1 MHNRSQFTCRII
13 IGFCAFL
20 LTVICCSTAL
30 GATIRVPA
38 DSPTIQRAIAIA
50 TDGDTILVAPGTY
63 QETINYQGKAITI
76 VSEAGPPTTIIDG
89 NQAGP
94 VVTFNAAE
102 GRGSVLDGFTIQNGK
117 GLNGGGLY
125 IRLSSP
131 TIRRNIITNNF
142 GEEGGGG
149 VMMIANAS
157 PLIESNTISRNQG
170 SCCGPSG
177 GGGIYIG
184 GGGDSAQILNNVITE
199 NTTRAGNGGG
209 ISINGCGT
217 TTIRGNI
224 ITNNV
229 GFSVGGGIAM
239 INTCYA
245 IIVDN
250 VVAGNVASTSVGGY
264 GNGGG
269 IYATP
274 PNDFSGPRIYNNT
287 IVNNDGV
294 QSSGVYLDGFK
305 TKTEIINN
313 IIVAKTGQF
322 AVVMDNT
329 YTPSPPVFRFNDVFS
344 RKGPAYQGDVPD
356 QTGLNANISA
366 DPLFVNEIAGD
377 FHLAP
382 GTPCLDS
389 GQNGL
394 AAMSDTDVEGNPRVV
409 DGKGIG
415 NAVVDMGAYE
425 KQNPR
430 IVNVSIDGKN
440 IVLLGDHFDAGSV
453 ILVNGAAERT
463 LHEAGSPAT
472 ILIGKKLRK
481 QFSPGQNVELKV
493 RDSDGGLSPG
503 FPYAFP
509 LIGTLGF
516 LAR

>member
-1 MHNRSQFTCRII
+1 MI
-13 IGFCAFL
+13 IGLGAFL
-20 LTVICCSTAL
+20 LTLVCSSEVL

-38 DSPTIQRAIAIA
+38 DSPTIQGAISIA
-50 TDGDTILVAPGTY
+50 ADGDTILVAPGTY
-63 QETINYQGKAITI
+63 QEIINYHGKAITI
-76 VSEAGPPTTIIDG
+76 VSEAGPATTIIDG
-89 NQAGP
+89 NQTGP
-94 VVTFNAAE
+94 VVTFSASE

-117 GLNGGGLY
+117 SLNGGGLY
-125 IRLSSP
+125 IRFSSP

-142 GEEGGGG
+142 GEAGGGG
-149 VMMIANAS
+149 IMMSANAS

-177 GGGIYIG
+177 GGGIYIFV
-184 GGGDSAQILNNVITE
+184 GGDSALILNNMITE
-199 NTTRAGNGGG
+199 NTTSAGNGGG
-209 ISINGCGT
+209 ISINICGT
-217 TTIRGNI
+217 TTIRGNT

-245 IIVDN
+245 RIVDN
-250 VVAGNVASTSVGGY
+250 VIAGNVASTSIGGY

-274 PNDFSGPRIYNNT
+274 PNDFSGPKIYNNT

-305 TKTEIINN
+305 APTEIINN

-322 AVVMDNT
+322 AIVMENT

-344 RKGPAYQGDVPD
+344 RKGPAYQGAIPD
-356 QTGLNANISA
+356 QTGMNGNISA
-366 DPLFVNEIAGD
+366 DPLFVNELGGD

-389 GQNGL
+389 GLNGL
-394 AAMSDTDVEGNPRVV
+394 AAISDTDVEGNPRVV
-409 DGKGIG
+409 DGNGDG

-430 IVNVSIDGKN
+430 IVNVGIDGKN
-440 IVLLGDHFDAGSV
+440 IVLLGDHFDAGSI

-463 LHEAGSPAT
+463 LHDATSPAT
-472 ILIGKKLRK
+472 TLIGKKLRK
-481 QFSPGQNVELKV
+481 QFDPGQNVELKV

-503 FPYAFP
+503 FPYIFP
-509 LIGTLGF
+509 LITVLDF
-516 LAR
+516 TAR

>member
-1 MHNRSQFTCRII
+1 MI
-13 IGFCAFL
+13 IGLCVFL
-20 LTVICCSTAL
+20 LTLVYCSEAL
-30 GATIRVPA
+30 GATIKVPA
-38 DSPTIQRAIAIA
+38 DSPTIQGAIAIA

-63 QETINYQGKAITI
+63 HETINYQGKAITI
-76 VSEAGPPTTIIDG
+76 VSEAGPATTIIDG
-89 NQAGP
+89 NQAGT
-94 VVTFNAAE
+94 VVIFNASE

-149 VMMIANAS
+149 IMMIANAS

-184 GGGDSAQILNNVITE
+184 GGGDSALILNNLITE
-199 NTTRAGNGGG
+199 NTTIAGNGGG
-209 ISINGCGT
+209 ISINGSGT

-239 INTCYA
+239 INHCDA

-250 VVAGNVASTSVGGY
+250 LIAGNAAATSVGTNVGGY

-269 IYATP
+269 IYALP
-274 PNDFSGPRIYNNT
+274 PNDFSRPRIYNNT

-294 QSSGVYLDGFK
+294 LSSGVYLEGFK
-305 TKTEIINN
+305 AQTEIINN

-329 YTPSPPVFRFNDVFS
+329 YTPSHPVFRFNDVFS
-344 RKGPAYQGDVPD
+344 RKAPAYHGDVPD

-394 AAMSDTDVEGNPRVV
+394 AVISDADVEGNPRVV
-409 DGKGIG
+409 DGKGSG
-415 NAVVDMGAYE
+415 NAVVDLGAYE

-430 IVNVSIDGKN
+430 IVTVSIDGKN
-440 IVLLGDHFDAGSV
+440 LVLLGDHFDGGSV
-453 ILVNGAAERT
+453 ILVNGAAQRT
-463 LHEAGSPAT
+463 IHDSDNPAT
-472 ILIGKKLRK
+472 LLIGKKLRK
-481 QFSPGQNVELKV
+481 LFSPGQNVDLKV
-493 RDSDGGLSPG
+493 RDSDGGLSPD
-503 FPYAFP
+503 FPYVFP
-509 LIGTLGF
+509 LIGVLDFT
-516 LAR
+516 AK